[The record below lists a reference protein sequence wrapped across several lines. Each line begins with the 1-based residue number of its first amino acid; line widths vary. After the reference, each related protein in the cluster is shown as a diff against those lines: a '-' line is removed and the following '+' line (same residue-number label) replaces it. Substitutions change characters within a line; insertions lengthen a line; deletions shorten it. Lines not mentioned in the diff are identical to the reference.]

1 MTVFLCIRHGKCP
14 HVGNFIAGRMKGV
27 HLDKE
32 GVFEVSRLSDSL
44 RDIEITKV
52 YSSPLERAQETA
64 EIICNKMN
72 IEYEIKE
79 ELNEVDYG
87 AWSGKTF
94 DELSMVPLW
103 HEFNKTKGLIRIPDG
118 EMLIEIESR
127 ISVFVE
133 KIRKNSEEIVALVSH
148 GDPIKCLIAHFAGIP
163 LDLIGRIEI
172 GTASVSVL
180 MIDDFNAHILCV
192 NHTGDR
198 IKI

>member
-1 MTVFLCIRHGKCP
+1 MTLFLCIRHGKCP

-32 GVFEVSRLSDSL
+32 GLVEVNRLSDNL
-44 RDIEITKV
+44 RGIEIKKV

-64 EIICNKMN
+64 EIICKNMN
-72 IEYEIKE
+72 IGYEIKE

-94 DELSMVPLW
+94 DELSTVPLW

-133 KIRKNSEEIVALVSH
+133 KIRKNSEGIVALVSH
-148 GDPIKCLIAHFAGIP
+148 GDPIKCLLAHYAGIP

-172 GTASVSVL
+172 GTASVSGL
-180 MIDDFNAHILCV
+180 ILNDFNAHIICV